1 MTKVRSGFY
10 GHEGLFPLG
19 LVNGQTKGEE
29 APAESAEEFDPSKAL
44 VSELDAYGKDIDGYP
59 VNALKPEK
67 VAFLQEHLAP
77 ETHEGDEAAAEAP
90 DEGDSEVAETGDE
103 PESTDDDTEIVDLT
117 DNTDTEES

>member
-1 MTKVRSGFY
+1 MTKVRNGFY

-19 LVNGQTKGEE
+19 LVNGQSQGEE

-67 VAFLQEHLAP
+67 VAFLQEHLSP
-77 ETHEGDEAAAEAP
+77 EEDEAAAETP